1 MRRLCM
7 MQYSLTAAQI
17 QNNHP
22 VKPLELHEGSPA
34 LSVKAAEDVC
44 VKQYNKCTLG
54 GATGHDEAVICSRPA
69 NQNLYS
75 LKQRRMLC
83 PSSGFTPVHSSVAYK
98 THSFRNASTSCS
110 AVEGSSQIRFSDM
123 QTVKILI

>member
-1 MRRLCM
+1 M

-44 VKQYNKCTLG
+44 
-54 GATGHDEAVICSRPA
+54 EAVQQMYTRWCYRS
-69 NQNLYS
+69 
-75 LKQRRMLC
+75 
-83 PSSGFTPVHSSVAYK
+83 
-98 THSFRNASTSCS
+98 
-110 AVEGSSQIRFSDM
+110 
-123 QTVKILI
+123 